1 MSSLFRCHKD
11 KQIFHAF
18 FLIIRN
24 YFPEVINI
32 ERLKVELN
40 VILPM
45 VYNFDIKQK
54 KASNICF
61 IICQQHQTRSG
72 EIKDNETQ

>member
-1 MSSLFRCHKD
+1 MSSLF
-11 KQIFHAF
+11 HAF
-18 FLIIRN
+18 LFISRN

-32 ERLKVELN
+32 QRLKVEFN